1 MKINKIKNKLII
13 AFLIPVVLMVLLGV
27 ISYSQSSTALT
38 SNYETSL
45 VKTVESKG
53 EYLGLAFNNVENE
66 VLKLLTDA
74 NFIKYYTAASTTK
87 VEEEALQKAL
97 YTNFIK
103 VATSNDFVNSFN
115 VMSAYG
121 KSYATGGTLS
131 SKDYKA
137 YLDSEEHK
145 ALVASG
151 NQYEWSGYH
160 LF

>member
-74 NFIKYYTAASTTK
+74 NFIKYYTAASTTRLK
-87 VEEEALQKAL
+87 KKL
-97 YTNFIK
+97 YKRHFIQ
-103 VATSNDFVNSFN
+103 
-115 VMSAYG
+115 
-121 KSYATGGTLS
+121 TLL
-131 SKDYKA
+131 K
-137 YLDSEEHK
+137 
-145 ALVASG
+145 
-151 NQYEWSGYH
+151 
-160 LF
+160 